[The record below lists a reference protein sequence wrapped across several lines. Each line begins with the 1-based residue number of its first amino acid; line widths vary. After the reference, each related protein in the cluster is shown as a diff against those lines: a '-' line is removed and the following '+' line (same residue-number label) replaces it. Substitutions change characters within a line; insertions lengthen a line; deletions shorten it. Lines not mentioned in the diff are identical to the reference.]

1 MLYVAVVQAV
11 LLYWSETWVISPCI
25 GRNLGGFHHRVDR
38 RLTGRKPRKGQEEGW
53 VYPQLEDTMT
63 EAGLKGVET
72 YVSRQQN
79 TVAQY
84 IATRPI
90 MDLCL
95 AAKRRPGPRV
105 EMRWREHFQT
115 GN

>member
-1 MLYVAVVQAV
+1 MKSA
-11 LLYWSETWVISPCI
+11 
-25 GRNLGGFHHRVDR
+25 LGGFHHRVAR
-38 RLTGRKPRKGQEEGW
+38 RLTGQEPRKGQYGGW
-53 VYPQLEDTMT
+53 VYLPLEDVMA
-63 EAGLKGVET
+63 EAGFQEMET
-72 YVSRQQN
+72 YLSVGQN

-84 IATRPI
+84 IATIPI

-105 EMRWREHFQT
+105 EMRWRGHFQK